1 MTNRIQVRASVRN
14 YDEDL
19 PCNTIRAWVIG
30 LILTTVGSGINMLF
44 SLRNPSIYITTFV
57 VQLVAYPI
65 GLGWDLVMPNHEFN
79 TFGLRWNLKP
89 GKFNMK
95 EHTIIGLCHFP
106 NEKVSANLVQL

>member
-1 MTNRIQVRASVRN
+1 MSDFCNYYVIRSFVSNRIQVRASVRN

-57 VQLVAYPI
+57 IQLVAYPRHAKSR
-65 GLGWDLVMPNHEFN
+65 VQ
-79 TFGLRWNLKP
+79 
-89 GKFNMK
+89 
-95 EHTIIGLCHFP
+95 HFWLEVEP
-106 NEKVSANLVQL
+106 